1 VSEAIM
7 REARQ
12 PETEELGETS
22 RGGWRDDGSERVAI
36 RSAPLTAVIA
46 TYNSARHLAPL
57 ADLMSTWSV
66 RPERTLIVDNASSDR
81 SREIGEASGF
91 EVFKSRRNGGFGAAC
106 NEGLRIAQSEYVLVC
121 NPDVRPAGDSL
132 ALLLNALDE
141 TPSAAIAGALLGS
154 EPVSRR
160 FSCLTASI
168 ASFLPARLYRRLKL
182 HRGTSAIA
190 GGVEPHLVVDYV
202 EGAFMLCRAA
212 ALRSVGGFDERF
224 FLYHEEEDLCRRLGE
239 RGWLTLLVP
248 AAKAEHNHS
257 SSSDGVSEGVMT
269 AFRLHS
275 LYWYHRKYRSRLY
288 AELAR
293 AAVAACV
300 LCDRLWRACTHRPQ
314 IYPGG
319 TAGAPFYDIQTLRE
333 KYGLADEQ
341 RAT

>member
-1 VSEAIM
+1 M

-12 PETEELGETS
+12 LGTEELVETS
-22 RGGWRDDGSERVAI
+22 RRSWRGGRSER
-36 RSAPLTAVIA
+36 APVRNPPVTAVIA

-57 ADLMSTWSV
+57 ADLISTWSV

-81 SREIGEASGF
+81 SREIAEASGF
-91 EVFKSRRNGGFGAAC
+91 EVFRSSRNGGFGAAC
-106 NEGLRIAQSEYVLVC
+106 NEGIRIARSEYVLVC

-132 ALLLNALDE
+132 ALLLDALDQ
-141 TPSAAIAGALLGS
+141 TPGAAIAGALLGS
-154 EPVSRR
+154 DPAGRC
-160 FSCLTASI
+160 FSSLSASV
-168 ASFLPARLYRRLKL
+168 ASFLPRRLYRRLKL
-182 HRGTSAIA
+182 HSGASPIV
-190 GGVEPHLVVDYV
+190 GGVEPHLVVDFV

-248 AAKAEHNHS
+248 AATAEHDHS
-257 SSSDGVSEGVMT
+257 SSSDGIGEGVMT

-293 AAVAACV
+293 AVVAACV
-300 LCDRLWRACTHRPQ
+300 LCDRLWRAIARRPQ
-314 IYPGG
+314 IYAQG
-319 TAGAPFYDIQTLRE
+319 TAVAPFRDIEALRE

-341 RAT
+341 RAA